1 MNKKNQKKQK
11 KFLMILIPEWKIL
24 CRFLLYLPLKLVIH
38 RASSVYNKV
47 LSNLNITEYKLI
59 NKQNDS

>member
-1 MNKKNQKKQK
+1 
-11 KFLMILIPEWKIL
+11 MILIPEWKIL